1 MTYVTSCRT
10 NTGKECLNYKCA
22 HLARDG
28 GIKNSV
34 LKEAAFKK
42 SWFDSNESIHFKKMK
57 AGMQGTVLT
66 IYR

>member
-28 GIKNSV
+28 GIKNLV

-42 SWFDSNESIHFKKMK
+42 SWFGSN
-57 AGMQGTVLT
+57 
-66 IYR
+66 